1 MASKKPTTTTQPAT
15 LKKPRQKKVK
25 TEEIKEEV
33 KKPYVRPVKGSAE
46 SLEWSKR
53 MIEAK
58 KKKKLEREQAQTTAQ
73 TAV

>member
-1 MASKKPTTTTQPAT
+1 MASKKPTTTTTQPA
-15 LKKPRQKKVK
+15 KPRQKKVK
-25 TEEIKEEV
+25 TEEVKTEV

-58 KKKKLEREQAQTTAQ
+58 KKKKLEREQSAQ